1 VIEGDRMDFAGR
13 RRMEDRYG
21 EVGAGGSTI
30 VVNGMEFRLKRIF
43 SKWMMDVPEV
53 WTIDGGILGEDR
65 YWIRFLDTDDRYV
78 VVFEFNG
85 NFEILSEM
93 RVDSMA

>member
-1 VIEGDRMDFAGR
+1 
-13 RRMEDRYG
+13 MEDRYG
-21 EVGAGGSTI
+21 EVGTGGSTI
-30 VVNGMEFRLKRIF
+30 IVKGMEYRLKRIF

-65 YWIRFLDTDDRYV
+65 YWVRFLDADDRCM
-78 VVFEFNG
+78 VVFEFDG

-93 RVDSMA
+93 RVDSMAWEGEDFFISRTR